1 MLPYTVGLSPEKK
14 HVNGK
19 TLPSV
24 SWYAPSTV
32 CVMLDIFKTFCL
44 FIYFTFMSQYNNII
58 V

>member
-1 MLPYTVGLSPEKK
+1 M
-14 HVNGK
+14 
-19 TLPSV
+19 
-24 SWYAPSTV
+24 YAPSTV